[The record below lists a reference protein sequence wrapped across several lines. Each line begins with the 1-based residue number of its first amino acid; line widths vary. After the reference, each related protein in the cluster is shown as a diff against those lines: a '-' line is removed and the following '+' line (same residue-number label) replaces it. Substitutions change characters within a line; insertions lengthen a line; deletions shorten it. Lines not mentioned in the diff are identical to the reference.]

1 MLARHGYGVIG
12 ACERFDV
19 LLRIRFAQSTAVFI
33 ERSVARTRF
42 SASFLIRESIMRG
55 YDAALIDLPRRI
67 RQRVAAGEQHVRRDL
82 YGRRTFGAP
91 SSYGPDELD
100 PWTLLGDTPW
110 SLAPRPVQVNT
121 RLTRSLDRALYV
133 RAYELNVP
141 KAVFLLH
148 TLALGWSVTCNE
160 IQLLLRAGFRPA
172 YLFPGV
178 IGPGRRSRAPWRG
191 PRRQPLYGLSW
202 LRRPGADLSYVDPPL
217 TEPDPRDPFL
227 AEL

>member
-12 ACERFDV
+12 ACECFDV
-19 LLRIRFAQSTAVFI
+19 LLRLRFAQSTAVFI
-33 ERSVARTRF
+33 ERSVARTCF
-42 SASFLIRESIMRG
+42 SASFLLRESMLRG
-55 YDAALIDLPRRI
+55 YDAALVDLPRRI
-67 RQRVAAGEQHVRRDL
+67 RQRVAAGERHVRRDL
-82 YGRRTFGAP
+82 FGDRAFGGA
-91 SSYGPDELD
+91 SSYGPHELD

-110 SLAPRPVQVNT
+110 SRAPRPFQVNVRT
-121 RLTRSLDRALYV
+121 TASLARLLYV
-133 RAYELNVP
+133 RAYQLNVP
-141 KAVFLLH
+141 KEVFIRH
-148 TLALGWSVTCNE
+148 ALALGWSVTCNE
-160 IQLLLRAGFRPA
+160 IQMLLRAGFRPA

-178 IGPGRRSRAPWRG
+178 IGSGRRSRAPWRG